1 MANNF
6 FSTNN
11 MTLPPEGPRVVPF
24 NLDMAVLTEYDVD
37 LTELVNGGFISF
49 ISGAW
54 IDNSANSHDVF
65 IQANGTYQNIIFP
78 ANKQGWIPI
87 HSVNPPKF
95 KVSQSA
101 LGDLIQIQFVNFPV
115 FPYVIGD
122 SGGGGGGDSNINI
135 AQVGG
140 NVVTDAVPVSIV
152 DPVTIANDPPTL
164 VDYSFTMGGGD
175 ETPILAGNASNYLL
189 IQNPAGNNPV
199 TVNIAGGDASIS
211 GAILQAGGVLE
222 LCRGCTNAIH
232 VAGTNTETL
241 IIFAG

>member
-11 MTLPPEGPRVVPF
+11 MTLPQEGPRVVPF
-24 NLDMAVLTEYDVD
+24 NIDMAVNTSWDVD

-54 IDNSANSHDVF
+54 IDNSANNHDIT
-65 IQANGTYQNIIFP
+65 IQANGTYQEIIWP
-78 ANKQGWIPI
+78 AGKQGWSPI

-95 KVSQSA
+95 TVSQSSP
-101 LGDLIQIQFVNFPV
+101 GDLVKIQFVNFPV

-122 SGGGGGGDSNINI
+122 NGGDGGGGDVNI
-135 AQVGG
+135 AEVGG
-140 NVVTDAVPVSIV
+140 NAVTDAVPVSIAN
-152 DPVTIANDPPTL
+152 PVPIISTAPTI
-164 VDYSFTMGGGD
+164 VDYSLTLAGGD
-175 ETPILAGNASNYLL
+175 EVAVAAGDANNYLL
-189 IQNPAGNNPV
+189 IQNPVGNSNV
-199 TVNIAGGDASIS
+199 TVNIAGGDASTG
-211 GAILQAGGVLE
+211 GAVLTAGGVLE

-232 VAGTNTETL
+232 VAGTASDNL